1 MSKLLL
7 VEDDQSIVS
16 SLSDYLGNEGF
27 KIENAPGQK
36 EAIEKLDS
44 DQYDIALVDIQLSN
58 GNGFSVCSAIKER
71 GTMPVIFLTA
81 SDDEYSVVAGL
92 DMGADDYISKP
103 FRPRELLS
111 RINSV
116 LRITKNTQNII
127 SYLDLVVDTNQATV
141 SKNGKEI
148 LLSAMEYK
156 LLLVFLRNKGIVLSR
171 RRLLELLWDTTGE
184 FINDNTL
191 TVYMKR
197 LRDKIETNPQEPE
210 IIITFVGLA
219 IRWVDMDFI
228 RNKEVKR
235 QIVVS
240 SILILFWGGI
250 GIIVDSKAVWIVL
263 SAIISSSAVSLFFT
277 YQRYKKI
284 ADFVCILI
292 GCYMEMKK
300 FLLGSFKK
308 VSYLF
313 YMMKYPR

>member
-1 MSKLLL
+1 MMSKLLL

-27 KIENAPGQK
+27 KIESASGQK
-36 EAIEKLDS
+36 EAREKLDN

-116 LRITKNTQNII
+116 LRRTKNTQNII
-127 SYLDLVVDTNQATV
+127 SYHDLVVDTNQATV
-141 SKNGKEI
+141 VKNGTEI

-210 IIITFVGLA
+210 IIITVRGLGYKVG
-219 IRWVDMDFI
+219 
-228 RNKEVKR
+228 
-235 QIVVS
+235 
-240 SILILFWGGI
+240 
-250 GIIVDSKAVWIVL
+250 
-263 SAIISSSAVSLFFT
+263 
-277 YQRYKKI
+277 
-284 ADFVCILI
+284 
-292 GCYMEMKK
+292 
-300 FLLGSFKK
+300 
-308 VSYLF
+308 
-313 YMMKYPR
+313 